1 MKTNLKLSKITIS
14 KLDNLNF
21 TALEN
26 EHLRNIKGGGD
37 TITSPTVQF
46 PGSPTVTL
54 PGNDTTHLSS
64 CQLDWENDYTACI
77 SRDS

>member
-21 TALEN
+21 TSLEN
-26 EHLRNIKGGGD
+26 GELMNVKGGGD
-37 TITSPTVQF
+37 GVPIKF
-46 PGSPTVTL
+46 PGSPTVTR

-64 CQLDWENDYTACI
+64 CQLDWEGNVSYTECI

>member
-21 TALEN
+21 ASLEN
-26 EHLRNIKGGGD
+26 EQLINVKGGE
-37 TITSPTVQF
+37 PTPSVTF
-46 PGSPTVTL
+46 PGSPTVTR

-64 CQLDWENDYTACI
+64 CQLDWEGNVSYTECI